1 MIKRLI
7 LILLFFSCN
16 EKEIFFDQ
24 RPNILFIM
32 LDDLGKEWISG
43 FGASEIKTPAI
54 DKLISTGISFKNVY
68 SMPQCTPTRIT
79 LLTGQYPWRHGWVN
93 HFDVP
98 RWGHGVRFD
107 PNLNPSFP
115 KMLRNAGYSTCAAGK
130 WQINDFRLEPD
141 AMVKAGFDEYCMWTG
156 GEGGNIKL
164 SENRYWDPY
173 IHTKSGSKVYKN
185 KFGEDVFTDFIID
198 FMKKNKDKPMM
209 IYYPMCLPHG
219 PLTSTPLEPD
229 APKSEQHKSMVR
241 YADHILNV
249 LVKALDQIGIRE
261 NTIIIWTTDNGTSGS
276 IIGDLNGKRVR
287 GGKSMLSENGV
298 NAPFIINAPGIV
310 PEGITSDALI
320 DFSDLL
326 PTLCDLAQTSPDKEY
341 EYDGISFAPEIYG
354 LENKSKR
361 DWIMAL
367 GSNPAKIKNGRIKNA
382 FDFRDRIVRD
392 KNFKAYIDTLNKI
405 YEIIELKSDF
415 YEENNLL
422 NSKREDVISGIKK
435 FDSVIKKYPSF
446 DASPI
451 YTKSKNS
458 FFDIDSIELLK
469 MSNRGKS
476 KPNKTRAPSQ
486 MKSKN
491 S

>member
-1 MIKRLI
+1 
-7 LILLFFSCN
+7 
-16 EKEIFFDQ
+16 
-24 RPNILFIM
+24 
-32 LDDLGKEWISG
+32 
-43 FGASEIKTPAI
+43 
-54 DKLISTGISFKNVY
+54 
-68 SMPQCTPTRIT
+68 MPQCTPTRVT

-107 PNLNPSFP
+107 PKLNPSFP

-156 GEGGNIKL
+156 GEGDNIKL

-219 PLTSTPLEPD
+219 PLTSTPLEPN

-326 PTLCDLAQTSPDKEY
+326 PTLCDLALSL
-341 EYDGISFAPEIYG
+341 IHI
-354 LENKSKR
+354 
-361 DWIMAL
+361 
-367 GSNPAKIKNGRIKNA
+367 
-382 FDFRDRIVRD
+382 
-392 KNFKAYIDTLNKI
+392 
-405 YEIIELKSDF
+405 
-415 YEENNLL
+415 
-422 NSKREDVISGIKK
+422 
-435 FDSVIKKYPSF
+435 
-446 DASPI
+446 
-451 YTKSKNS
+451 
-458 FFDIDSIELLK
+458 
-469 MSNRGKS
+469 
-476 KPNKTRAPSQ
+476 
-486 MKSKN
+486 
-491 S
+491 

>member
-16 EKEIFFDQ
+16 EKEKFFDQ
-24 RPNILFIM
+24 RPNILLIM

-54 DKLISTGISFKNVY
+54 DKLISTGISFKNAY
-68 SMPQCTPTRIT
+68 SMPQCTPTRVT

-219 PLTSTPLEPD
+219 PLTSTPLEPN
-229 APKSEQHKSMVR
+229 APNSEQHKSMVR

-261 NTIIIWTTDNGTSGS
+261 NTIIIWTTDNGTSGN

-382 FDFRDRIVRD
+382 FDFRDRVVRD

-469 MSNRGKS
+469 MSNKGKS